1 MNEFRKLDAALT
13 EITRAAMEN
22 LRARA
27 LIMASRIRTM
37 AATLRASTERMQ
49 RSESPKTD
57 ERADV

>member
-27 LIMASRIRTM
+27 LIIASRIRTV
-37 AATLRASTERMQ
+37 AATVRESTERMQ
-49 RSESPKTD
+49 RSQPTKAD
-57 ERADV
+57 ERSDV